1 MKLAKVKSSVYK
13 KVLGVFG
20 AAGFLVTFQA
30 CYGTPQNYV
39 NVDGKITDNET
50 DQGINGLRVNIVS
63 DTDSLTVTTDSTG
76 AFYSGII
83 ANNNQLHIYVEDVD
97 GEQNGVYTK
106 IDTSI
111 EYNEELIEIKLDQT
125 N

>member
-50 DQGINGLRVNIVS
+50 DQGVGGLRVNIVS

-76 AFYSGII
+76 AFYTGII
-83 ANNNQLHIYVEDVD
+83 SNNSQLQISVEDID
-97 GEQNGVYTK
+97 GDQNGKYDKV
-106 IDTSI
+106 DTNI
-111 EYNEELIEIKLDQT
+111 THDDNLIEIKLDKAI
-125 N
+125 

>member
-1 MKLAKVKSSVYK
+1 MKIAKVKSSVYR

-111 EYNEELIEIKLDQT
+111 EYNEELIEIKLDQA

>member
-1 MKLAKVKSSVYK
+1 MKIAKVKSSVYR

-39 NVDGKITDNET
+39 DVNGKISDKDTQE
-50 DQGINGLRVNIVS
+50 GISGLRVNIIS
-63 DTDSLTVTTDSTG
+63 DTDSLTATTDSAG
-76 AFYSGII
+76 NFYTGII
-83 ANNNQLHIYVEDVD
+83 SQNNKLQINIIDID
-97 GEQNGVYTK
+97 GEENGSYAELDTT
-106 IDTSI
+106 IDY
-111 EYNEELIEIKLDQT
+111 EDQLIDLKLSKS